1 MTVKEL
7 IDELSSL
14 EPDAEV
20 IVEQYYYDVSIQH
33 LIIGA
38 SQDVLR
44 DNSVRV
50 TLQTAEKP

>member
-20 IVEQYYYDVSIQH
+20 IVEQYHYDISIQY